1 MEFFVSDLSTP
12 LTVGERA
19 PEFSLADARGNKISL
34 SDYAGKNVVVY
45 FYPKAATPGCTTE
58 ACDFR
63 DNLNSLRSAGYE
75 VLGISPDQGEA
86 LASFAEAE
94 SLNFPL
100 LSDPDFA
107 VTTAYGSF
115 GEKESTATSSTA
127 RCAARSWL
135 ALRAT
140 SRWPST
146 TSPPV
151 ATWPGCA
158 KSWASSRP
166 AETTRRA
173 AGADSKRLGPSCR
186 PRRFDDL
193 RISTKSKAAGQLRKL
208 SALRLGP
215 CLDGAHCAIEQ
226 CHPKLFPVT
235 LIFASSS
242 QATY

>member
-100 LSDPDFA
+100 LSDPDLA
-107 VTTAYGSF
+107 VTKAYGSF
-115 GEKESTATSSTA
+115 GEKEVNGNQVEGLLRST
-127 RCAARSWL
+127 
-135 ALRAT
+135 
-140 SRWPST
+140 
-146 TSPPV
+146 V
-151 ATWPGCA
+151 VV
-158 KSWASSRP
+158 
-166 AETTRRA
+166 
-173 AGADSKRLGPSCR
+173 GP
-186 PRRFDDL
+186 
-193 RISTKSKAAGQLRKL
+193 
-208 SALRLGP
+208 
-215 CLDGAHCAIEQ
+215 DGR
-226 CHPKLFPVT
+226 VT
-235 LIFASSS
+235 LAEYKVAASGHV
-242 QATY
+242 ARLREELGV